1 MLIDAHCHLEDK
13 QFDKDLDEVIERA
26 KKANVAIVI
35 CNGLNK
41 KDNEKILSISR
52 KFDIVKCAFGLY
64 PSEAEKMSEDRIME
78 DIKFIE
84 KNKDYIVAV
93 GEIGLDFLYTKDS
106 DLIQRQKFALNK
118 LIELAER
125 IKKPVILHSRKAEQE
140 VFDILQSSSVKKAV
154 FHCFTGKMS
163 IAKKIAEAG
172 FYFSI
177 PANVVVSSNLQELV
191 KTIDIRQLLTETDS
205 PLLSPFKGKRNEPA
219 FVAEAVKKIAEIKKI
234 EVREAENL
242 ILENAEKIFNLPFS
256 RC

>member
-1 MLIDAHCHLEDK
+1 
-13 QFDKDLDEVIERA
+13 
-26 KKANVAIVI
+26 
-35 CNGLNK
+35 
-41 KDNEKILSISR
+41 
-52 KFDIVKCAFGLY
+52 
-64 PSEAEKMSEDRIME
+64 
-78 DIKFIE
+78 
-84 KNKDYIVAV
+84 
-93 GEIGLDFLYTKDS
+93 
-106 DLIQRQKFALNK
+106 
-118 LIELAER
+118 
-125 IKKPVILHSRKAEQE
+125 
-140 VFDILQSSSVKKAV
+140 
-154 FHCFTGKMS
+154 MS